1 MWLLCKRAA
10 SAVAATKREDDI
22 DRRTRS
28 VIYRQASRTISK
40 AHLPSGGAE
49 EDYADWVDVGDGVHK
64 LILEVNSALII
75 WTNVCL
81 EEWEERAVWVE
92 SGILSVIIMYSSGVD
107 GDDKKLIREGVWV

>member
-1 MWLLCKRAA
+1 MIALQE
-10 SAVAATKREDDI
+10 SSISSSSDEGEDDI

-64 LILEVNSALII
+64 LLLEVNLALII

-81 EEWEERAVWVE
+81 EEWEERAVWV
-92 SGILSVIIMYSSGVD
+92 D
-107 GDDKKLIREGVWV
+107 GKWDTRQTVGNYHV